1 MRLIADLHI
10 HSKYARATSHSLDI
24 ANLEKYAR
32 LKGVNVLG
40 TGDFTHPEW
49 IKELKEKLKDD
60 GSGILRSSSG
70 FPFVLQTEI
79 SLVYTQSG
87 KGRRVHHL
95 ILAPS
100 TEVVDQI
107 TEFLLTKGRVDYDG
121 RPIFGMSSIELVE
134 KLHEI
139 SPNIELIP
147 AHLWTPF
154 FGALGSE
161 SGFDSVEE
169 CFGDKSKLVHAVET
183 GLSSDP
189 AMNWRLSK
197 LDKYA
202 LVSFSDLHSYWPW
215 RMGREATVFDIN
227 LTYKDLINAI
237 RTKQGFVQTLE
248 FWPEEG
254 KYHYSGHRNC
264 GVSFSPK
271 EVLNLKEIC
280 PKCSRKLT
288 IGVADRVEE
297 LADRPEGFKPE
308 TAMPFKNLIPLS
320 ELIAGVLN
328 AKVATKKVWVEYY
341 KLIEAFGN
349 EMKIL
354 LDAEESELKK
364 VTTEKISDIIIRNRE
379 QKIPFKA
386 GFDGVYGEPLI
397 GENKQTAQKG
407 VVQTKL
413 GPQKGLNEFI

>member
-1 MRLIADLHI
+1 MKIVADLHV
-10 HSKYARATSHSLDI
+10 HSKYARATSKTLDL

-32 LKGVNVLG
+32 IKGLNLLG
-40 TGDFTHPEW
+40 TGDFTHPTW
-49 IKELKEKLKDD
+49 IKELKGNLKED
-60 GSGILRSSSG
+60 GTGILRSSSG
-70 FPFVLQTEI
+70 FPFILQTEI
-79 SLVYTQSG
+79 SLVYTQG
-87 KGRRVHHL
+87 GRGRRVHHL
-95 ILAPS
+95 ILSPS
-100 TEVVDQI
+100 IEVVEQI
-107 TEFLLTKGRVDYDG
+107 TQFLLTKGRVDYDG

-139 SPNIELIP
+139 SPDTELIP

-189 AMNWRLSK
+189 AMNWRLSS
-197 LDKYA
+197 LDKFVP
-202 LVSFSDLHSYWPW
+202 LSFSDLHSYWPW
-215 RMGREATVFDIN
+215 RIGREATVFDIK
-227 LTYKDLINAI
+227 LTYGDLIEAI
-237 RTKQGFVQTLE
+237 RTRNGIVQTLE

-271 EVLNLKEIC
+271 EVMKLNGIC
-280 PKCSRKLT
+280 SICRTKLT

-297 LADRPEGFKPE
+297 LADRGEGFKPE
-308 TAMPFKNLIPLS
+308 NAVPFKNLIPLS
-320 ELIAGVLN
+320 ELIAGVLD
-328 AKVATKKVWVEYY
+328 AKVASTKVWAEYY
-341 KLIEAFGN
+341 KLIGAFGN
-349 EMKIL
+349 ELKIL
-354 LDAEESELKK
+354 LDSEESEIKK
-364 VTTEKISDIIIRNRE
+364 VTSEKISDIIIRNRE

-413 GPQKGLNEFI
+413 GPQKGLDEFI

>member
-1 MRLIADLHI
+1 MKFIADLHI
-10 HSKYARATSHSLDI
+10 HSKYARATSHSLDL

-32 LKGVNVLG
+32 LKGVNLLG
-40 TGDFTHPEW
+40 TGDLTHPEW
-49 IKELKEKLKDD
+49 TREIKEKLKDD
-60 GSGILRSSSG
+60 GTGILRSSGG

-79 SLVYTQSG
+79 SLVYTQGG

-100 TEVVDQI
+100 AEVVDQFS
-107 TEFLLTKGRVDYDG
+107 EFLLTKGRVDYDG

-139 SPNIELIP
+139 SPDTEVIP
-147 AHLWTPF
+147 AHLFTPW

-161 SGFDSVEE
+161 SGFDSVQE
-169 CFGDKSKLVHAVET
+169 CFGDKDNLIHAIET

-202 LVSFSDLHSYWPW
+202 LLSFSDLHSYWPW
-215 RMGREATVFDIN
+215 RIGREATVFDIN
-227 LTYKDLINAI
+227 LTYKDLIKAI
-237 RTKQGFVQTLE
+237 RTRQGLVQTLE

-271 EVLNLKEIC
+271 EVSQLKGIC
-280 PKCSRKLT
+280 PKCRKGLT
-288 IGVADRVEE
+288 IGVADRVEK

-308 TAMPFKNLIPLS
+308 NAIPFRNLIPLS
-320 ELIAGVLN
+320 ELIAGVLK
-328 AKVATKKVWVEYY
+328 AKVTTKKVWAEYY
-341 KLIEAFGN
+341 RLIEAFGN
-349 EMKIL
+349 EMTIL
-354 LDAEESELKK
+354 LEAEESGLKK
-364 VTTEKISDIIIRNRE
+364 ATTEEIAEIIIKNRN
-379 QKIPFKA
+379 QKIPVKP
-386 GFDGVYGEPLI
+386 GFDGLYGEPMFGDDEQSL
-397 GENKQTAQKG
+397 QKG
-407 VVQTKL
+407 TLQTKL